1 MNPNN
6 SISDALDAAQ
16 HDLFSKLL
24 TSLSHEQKI
33 WLGGYLSG
41 LNQSTG
47 QLLKILDHQ
56 NLSPTSSNRLSQVP
70 ALKILYGTRS
80 GNAQKVAQKA
90 QKKAEAIGIPVEL
103 VNLNEYN
110 PKQIKQE
117 KNLLIVVS
125 TDGEGS
131 PPLSAE
137 EFYQFLHSKKAP
149 ELRSLKYS
157 VLALGDSSYT
167 HFCKTGRDIDSR
179 LEQLGGIRYFDRI
192 DCDLDFEAA
201 SQQWIE
207 ASIQKFAAE
216 HATAEAEGIYG
227 SQAQEVISEPTYSKE
242 KPFQAPVLTKQQITG
257 RGSGKEVFHY
267 EISLE
272 NSRLHYTPGDS
283 LGVFSINNAEL
294 VNQVLAHSKLNESE
308 KIVVGNSEKTV
319 KEALTHHYEITRLT
333 PPLLKAW
340 AALAE
345 STQLNKIVTD
355 PKMLEEFLWGRDV
368 LDLFELFPVQF
379 DTKTLFSTLRKLQPR
394 LYSIASSQQA
404 NPDEVHITVSA
415 VKYQFN
421 QRKRLGVCSTY
432 LSDQLQEDSI
442 LPVYIDENI
451 SFRLPK
457 DPSVPIVMI
466 GAGTGVAPFRAFMQE
481 RALNASG
488 GKNWLFYGDRNFA
501 TDFLYQT
508 EWQKWY
514 QQKLLNR
521 IDLAFSRDQTEKVYV
536 QHQILKQSG
545 EFYKWIQEGAHIY
558 ICGDKNSMARD
569 VKQAILQ
576 VIESEGGLKTEKAEV
591 LFNQLRKENRLQE
604 DVY

>member
-1 MNPNN
+1 MNPTPT
-6 SISDALDAAQ
+6 ISDALDTAQ
-16 HDLFSKLL
+16 YDLLSKLL
-24 TSLSHEQKI
+24 NTLSHEQKI

-41 LNQSTG
+41 LNQSTN
-47 QLLKILDHQ
+47 QLFKLLDQQHP
-56 NLSPTSSNRLSQVP
+56 LPGSSNKLSQVP

-80 GNAQKVAQKA
+80 GNAQKLAQKA

-125 TDGEGS
+125 TDGEGA

-149 ELRSLKYS
+149 ELNSLKYS

-179 LEQLGGIRYFDRI
+179 LEQLGGTRFFDRI
-192 DCDLDFEAA
+192 DCDLDFEEAA
-201 SQQWIE
+201 QQWIE
-207 ASIQKFAAE
+207 ASIKKYATENLPAE
-216 HATAEAEGIYG
+216 LEGITLN
-227 SQAQEVISEPTYSKE
+227 SRQVLISEANFNKE
-242 KPFQAPVLTKQQITG
+242 KPFQATVLTKQLVTG
-257 RGSGKEVFHY
+257 LGSGKEVYHY

-272 NSRLHYTPGDS
+272 DSGLKYTPGDS
-283 LGVFSINNAEL
+283 LGVYSSNHPEMVDL
-294 VNQVLAHSKLNESE
+294 VLRHSKLNEQE
-308 KIVVGNSEKTV
+308 KIQIGDKEKTIR
-319 KEALTHHYEITRLT
+319 EALTHHYELTRLT
-333 PPLLKAW
+333 PPLVKAW
-340 AALAE
+340 AVLAE
-345 STQLNKIVTD
+345 SEKLHSFLQDSK
-355 PKMLEEFLWGRDV
+355 KLEEFTWGRDV
-368 LDLFELFPVQF
+368 LDLFELFPIQF
-379 DTKTLFSTLRKLQPR
+379 DAKTLLSTLRKLQPR
-394 LYSIASSQQA
+394 LYSIASSQKS

-415 VKYQFN
+415 VKYQYN
-421 QRKRLGVCSTY
+421 QRNRFGVCSTY
-432 LSDQLQEDSI
+432 LSDQIQEDSL
-442 LPVYIDENI
+442 LPIYIDENI

-488 GKNWLFYGDRNFA
+488 GKNWLFFGDRNFA

-508 EWQKWY
+508 EWQKWHL
-514 QQKLLNR
+514 QKQLNR
-521 IDLAFSRDQTEKVYV
+521 IDLAFSRDQAEKVYV
-536 QHQILKQSG
+536 QHKILKQSK
-545 EFYKWIQEGAHIY
+545 EFYKWIQDGAHIY

-569 VKQAILQ
+569 VKQSILQ
-576 VIESEGGLKTEKAEV
+576 VIESEGGLKSEKAEAY
-591 LFNQLRKENRLQE
+591 FNQLRKENRLQE